1 MEGWQ
6 MTAKYRL
13 LALDMDG
20 TLLNDE
26 QLITPKTVEWIK
38 KAVEA
43 GVHVCLSTG
52 RAFRSALPYA
62 EQLGLETPMVTV
74 NGSEIWRAPH
84 ELYRRSLMDPQ
95 LIKKMHA
102 MALEYDIW
110 YWAYSLN
117 EVHNKRNWDGNVEN
131 HEWLKFG
138 YQTENDE
145 IRHKVLMRLQDMGG
159 LEITNSSPHNLE
171 INPLGVNKATGIKD
185 VCKLLGIKMS
195 QVVAVGDSLN
205 DLAVIQQAGLGV
217 AMGNAQETVK
227 QEADVVVAS
236 NNNDGI
242 AEVIQKYIL
251 SNAKVSGDS
260 VTVR

>member
-1 MEGWQ
+1 MI
-6 MTAKYRL
+6 AKYRL

-26 QLITPKTVEWIK
+26 QLITPETVKWIH
-38 KAVEA
+38 KAVDA

-52 RAFRSALPYA
+52 RAFKSALPYA
-62 EQLGLETPMVTV
+62 EQLGLRTPMVTV
-74 NGSEIWRAPH
+74 NGSEVWRAPH
-84 ELYRRSLMDPQ
+84 ELYRRSLMDPK
-95 LIKKMHA
+95 LIQQMYA

-110 YWAYSLN
+110 FWAYSLN
-117 EVHNKRNWDGNVEN
+117 EVHKKDNWDGDVEN
-131 HEWLKFG
+131 REWLKFG
-138 YQTENDE
+138 YQTEDDE

-171 INPLGVNKATGIKD
+171 INPLGVNKATGIKA
-185 VCKLLGIKMS
+185 VCRLLGIDMS

-205 DLAVIQQAGLGV
+205 DLAVIQKAGLGV
-217 AMGNAQETVK
+217 AMGNAQKTVK
-227 QEADVVVAS
+227 QEADVVVSS

-242 AEVIQKYIL
+242 AEVIRKYIL
-251 SNAKVSGDS
+251 SDAKISGDS